1 MNAPNGVDNIPIRE
15 YNKSR
20 IRRTNM
26 KYLTTSE
33 LSKQWGI
40 STRRIGTLCKE
51 GRIEGAILKGKTWII
66 PDDIAKPLDMRC
78 MKITNRKDIDMG
90 KIKEGYLYDPVAK
103 KQRKATDEEY
113 VRQEMIKVLVQEYNY
128 SLEDMETEF
137 SIKVGSSTKRIDI
150 AIFDENIE
158 HLQENVKLIVETK
171 APKIGIADK
180 KDGVGQL
187 TGYVAVCPDCMYG
200 LWTNGPGCLRQVV
213 RRLQEGSGKVKEVDS
228 DIPRAGQEVCTD
240 KGPKIEELVPATSES
255 LKWRFKKCHDIIS
268 TAGDDKMTA
277 FWELLKVIETKI
289 EDEKEDKEYADFY
302 VTVNESNSQDG
313 ANKLYNRINNL
324 YKRLIVDKYD
334 KYQGFLGDKINI
346 RPASLSRIVNELQ
359 NYSLLETSATVKG
372 AAYEEIVGANL
383 RGDKGEFFTPRVVID
398 AAVSMLEI
406 TPDDICTDLAC
417 GSGGFII
424 TMLEAGKK
432 AIYDRYSK
440 RKGDFTEAIIREQGK
455 FASSNIIANDINR
468 NLANAC
474 SMNLMMYGVE
484 NAQVYNQDM
493 LEPIQN
499 WTCENSDDLK
509 RLYGLKKV
517 EESGHT
523 FYVGNITK
531 IGANPPFGNNIVRT
545 EQHVL
550 EQFELANGKSSQI
563 VEILFLERI
572 VQLLVP
578 GKGKAA
584 IVVPQSI
591 LNNPGLEYVRKWL
604 FAHTKILAVLELPVE
619 TFLISG
625 REGTGTLTA
634 VLVIER
640 RELAETAQILDEVL
654 QVENYPIFMAEV
666 FKVGY
671 DRRGKELF
679 VKDEEGQEI
688 LQEITL
694 KDNTIVKEKIIDND
708 LPEIV
713 RRYLEYSNKL
723 KEHKVYY
730 DMSEEIYRV
739 L

>member
-1 MNAPNGVDNIPIRE
+1 ME
-15 YNKSR
+15 
-20 IRRTNM
+20 
-26 KYLTTSE
+26 YLTTSE
-33 LSKQWGI
+33 LSKRWGI
-40 STRRIGTLCKE
+40 SARRIGILCGE
-51 GRIEGAILKGKTWII
+51 GRIDGAMLKGKTWLI
-66 PDDIAKPLDMRC
+66 PANTKRPTDMRFTQ
-78 MKITNRKDIDMG
+78 KNTGKDIDMS
-90 KIKEGYLYDPVAK
+90 KIKEGYWYDPVAK

-128 SLEDMETEF
+128 SFENMETEF
-137 SIKVGSSTKRIDI
+137 SIKIGSATKRVDI
-150 AIFDENIE
+150 AIFDEGEE
-158 HLQENVKLIVETK
+158 HIQENVKLIVETK
-171 APKIGIADK
+171 APKIGLADK

-187 TGYVAVCPDCMYG
+187 ISYVAACPDCMYG
-200 LWTNGPGCLRQVV
+200 LWTNGSGCLRQVV
-213 RRLQEGSGKVKEVDS
+213 RRLNEGSGKVQEVEF
-228 DIPRAGQEVCTD
+228 DIPRAGQKIIAD
-240 KGPKIEELVPATSES
+240 KGPRIEDLVPATSES
-255 LKWRFKKCHDIIS
+255 LKWRFKKCHDIIA

-289 EDEKEDKEYADFY
+289 EDEKEDKEFVDFY
-302 VTVNESNSQDG
+302 VTFNESISQDG
-313 ANKLYNRINNL
+313 VNKLYNRINGL

-334 KYQGFLGDKINI
+334 KYQGFLGDTINI

-359 NYSLLETSATVKG
+359 NYSLLGTSATVKG

-398 AAVSMLEI
+398 AAVTMLEI

-424 TMLEAGKK
+424 AMLEAGKK

-440 RKGDFTEAIIREQGK
+440 RKGDFGEAIEAEQRR
-455 FASSNIIANDINR
+455 FAASNIIANDINR
-468 NLANAC
+468 NLSNAC
-474 SMNLMMYGVE
+474 SMNLMMNGVQ
-484 NAQVYNQDM
+484 NAQVFNQDI
-493 LEPIQN
+493 LEPVQN
-499 WTCENSDDLK
+499 WTCDNADDLK
-509 RLYGLKKV
+509 RFYGLRQV
-517 EESGHT
+517 QEFGHI

-545 EQHVL
+545 EQYVL
-550 EQFELANGKSSQI
+550 EQFELAKDRSSQI

-578 GKGKAA
+578 GKGRAA

-634 VLVIER
+634 VLVVER
-640 RELAETAQILDEVL
+640 RNLQETAQILDGVK

-671 DRRGKELF
+671 DRRGKQLF
-679 VKDEEGQEI
+679 VKDEEGQEV
-688 LQEITL
+688 LQEITI
-694 KDNTIVKEKIIDND
+694 NESTTVKEKIIDND
-708 LPEIV
+708 LPGIV
-713 RRYLEYSNKL
+713 KRYLEYSDKL
-723 KEHKVYY
+723 KEHKIYY
-730 DMSEEIYRV
+730 DMAEEIYRV